1 MPFSNRLVLIE
12 FTKDTDKRKAGT
24 RVTVDTHSATS
35 FCDKLKVAKRVS
47 PDQPVAAPVAPEPAA
62 VVVDVEPMAIPSVDV
77 DADY

>member
-1 MPFSNRLVLIE
+1 MRRLVLIE
-12 FTKDTDKRKAGT
+12 FTKDTATRKAGA
-24 RVTVDTHSATS
+24 RLKVDEGSATS

-47 PDQPVAAPVAPEPAA
+47 ADQPVAAPVAPEPAK